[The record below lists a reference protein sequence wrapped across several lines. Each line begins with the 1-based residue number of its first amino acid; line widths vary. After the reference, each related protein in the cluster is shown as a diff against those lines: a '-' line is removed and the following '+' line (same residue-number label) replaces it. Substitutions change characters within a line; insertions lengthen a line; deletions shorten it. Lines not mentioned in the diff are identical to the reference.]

1 MEYPLF
7 SRNVT
12 VGSTGQEPNQLSM
25 NLPAG
30 DVIFMKR
37 LIAFPARC
45 QDCSTRK
52 LTSPW
57 LRGRPSLACLVYL
70 EVGVGLGL
78 GGGLKVR

>member
-12 VGSTGQEPNQLSM
+12 VGSTGQEPKPINESSSRRCDIHETVDRISSTMPRLFNAEADVSM
-25 NLPAG
+25 A
-30 DVIFMKR
+30 
-37 LIAFPARC
+37 
-45 QDCSTRK
+45 Q
-52 LTSPW
+52 
-57 LRGRPSLACLVYL
+57 GRHSLASLVVYL